1 MIKSV
6 GAGLFVVLLSVLSN
20 TFQPKFFA
28 GLFAS
33 APSVATIGL
42 LLAGLSQPHKAATQ
56 AGGMILGAVGLVA
69 ATVTAAVL
77 LPRWGAVWACA
88 AAWAVWAVLAGGLYL
103 LVPG

>member
-42 LLAGLSQPHKAATQ
+42 LLAGLSQPHKPQ
-56 AGGMILGAVGLVA
+56 PKPAG
-69 ATVTAAVL
+69 
-77 LPRWGAVWACA
+77 
-88 AAWAVWAVLAGGLYL
+88 
-103 LVPG
+103 